1 MAKITLTPLPKE
13 TPEIKPKAGTIRLM
27 DSSEIKVD
35 ESQQV
40 SVAEFLLAR
49 AEKDDCELYGI
60 VDSARNDEVF
70 RYLVTGD
77 VRYKSL
83 FEDTMDVQSYGV
95 SGFLVE
101 CKKESPLF
109 KWMTTEA
116 WGDNCC
122 IFFTSKASFD
132 DLFTHFQKFNR
143 VYIEGDDVVLFRY
156 YDPRVLSLFLPT
168 CNDDQIH
175 SFFGKVNLFFAENE
189 DPTILKVF
197 KYMPESNT
205 KLFNIFKYRILIEE

>member
-13 TPEIKPKAGTIRLM
+13 TPEIKPKAGKIRLM

-40 SVAEFLLAR
+40 SVAEFLLSR
-49 AEKDDCELYGI
+49 AEKEDCKLYGI

-109 KWMTTEA
+109 QWMTKQA
-116 WGDNCC
+116 WGDNCS

-132 DLFTHFQKFNR
+132 ELFTHFQKFNR

-156 YDPRVLSLFLPT
+156 YDPRVLNLFLPT
-168 CNDDQIH
+168 CNNEQIR
-175 SFFGKVNLFFAENE
+175 SFFGKVGHFFAEDE
-189 DPTILKVF
+189 DPEIIRVF
-197 KYMPESNT
+197 KYLPESHDT
-205 KLFNIFKYRILIEE
+205 LLSMHKFRIYKEN